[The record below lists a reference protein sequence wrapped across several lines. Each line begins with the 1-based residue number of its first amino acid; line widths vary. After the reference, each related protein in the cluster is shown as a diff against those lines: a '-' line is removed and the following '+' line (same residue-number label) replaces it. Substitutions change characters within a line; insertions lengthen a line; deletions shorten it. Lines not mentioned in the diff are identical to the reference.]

1 MPRVWFSEGGRVLA
15 ACSPSLW
22 PRRLLD
28 CFLPPSFPGSAQTQR
43 ALPGPGPALHHAE
56 LSCLASHRAAAGHDE
71 SSVPRETL
79 LRVPWAPVED
89 LPPSSSRHR
98 GPRALEHLCSRVL
111 RPRATIAV
119 GPREACGPC
128 SELPPCGHRGSLFS
142 RDSQDCVPPRPEWDL
157 IGKPQ
162 LPLTP
167 GLQLGFG
174 THVLCGTGVSGGAV
188 VTSYAAVTQWSQMPS
203 RGR

>member
-1 MPRVWFSEGGRVLA
+1 MWQCRQWCPHGRRRRSAPQVRPGPVMPRVWFSEGRRVLA

-22 PRRLLD
+22 PRRLLV
-28 CFLPPSFPGSAQTQR
+28 CFLPPFPGSAQTQR

-56 LSCLASHRAAAGHDE
+56 LPCLASHRAAAGHDE

-119 GPREACGPC
+119 GPRGACGPC
-128 SELPPCGHRGSLFS
+128 SELPPCGHRCSLFS

-157 IGKPQ
+157 
-162 LPLTP
+162 
-167 GLQLGFG
+167 
-174 THVLCGTGVSGGAV
+174 TG
-188 VTSYAAVTQWSQMPS
+188 
-203 RGR
+203 